1 VPFGVGTPVV
11 VGPRPEGFATQQVFG
26 GGFNPT
32 SISGMRFWQEADA
45 ITGKVTDNTIT
56 TWADVSGASNDLTE
70 ATRPPV
76 YRATDG
82 PNSLPC
88 VRFDGSN
95 DSLSKTGLSGD
106 TSFTVFIVA
115 KKQTAVDTANRALWG
130 TNSATALC
138 QLFCSSDDGSATDYL
153 YYANQAVGITVCTGA
168 AASWNI
174 MVVRVN
180 SAASLDVFASGGTPT
195 NLNPNDAVTTDT
207 ARVLGAFNNNGT
219 SNQGDFDVYGYLEW
233 DSALSA
239 ANMNLVG
246 AYLAGKT
253 AITWTA
259 VS

>member
-1 VPFGVGTPVV
+1 MSGPLAVPL
-11 VGPRPEGFATQQVFG
+11 QVPG
-26 GGFNPT
+26 L
-32 SISGMRFWQEADA
+32 RFWQEATA
-45 ITGKVTDNTIT
+45 ITGKATDDTIT
-56 TWADVSGASNDLTE
+56 TWADASGSSNDFTE
-70 ATRPPV
+70 ATRPPI

-106 TSFTVFIVA
+106 TSWTAFIIA
-115 KKQTAVDTANRALWG
+115 KKQTAVGTANTSLFG

-153 YYANQAVGITVCTGA
+153 YYANSGGTITVCTGA

-174 MVVRVN
+174 MVLRVN

-239 ANMNLVG
+239 ADMNLVG
-246 AYLAGKT
+246 NYLSAKT
-253 AITWTA
+253 GITWSA